1 MAYLTQ
7 VLTLNTKKYSISYF
21 IIMIIIIMIRYIY
34 SICILRVKDNCQVGV
49 PNRTWKNTH

>member
-21 IIMIIIIMIRYIY
+21 IIMIIYIY